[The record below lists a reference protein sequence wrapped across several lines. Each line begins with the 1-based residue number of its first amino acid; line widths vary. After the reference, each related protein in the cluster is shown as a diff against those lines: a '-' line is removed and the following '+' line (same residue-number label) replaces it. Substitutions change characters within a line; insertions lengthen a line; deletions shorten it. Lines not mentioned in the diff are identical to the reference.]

1 MLGKLNVWIFCLNM
15 MTYWTNIILFGIK
28 SVLISKKKL
37 IANLSAIKNILK
49 PKKISCVD
57 ETTDFHD
64 KELPSAGSNNT
75 CLGVIT
81 NNSSLK
87 KDENYY
93 PQAFLKTFKY
103 IEKKKVIRHITE
115 DIEIFSSDS
124 DKEFENVYF

>member
-1 MLGKLNVWIFCLNM
+1 M
-15 MTYWTNIILFGIK
+15 
-28 SVLISKKKL
+28 
-37 IANLSAIKNILK
+37 
-49 PKKISCVD
+49 
-57 ETTDFHD
+57 
-64 KELPSAGSNNT
+64 PSAGSNRT

-93 PQAFLKTFKY
+93 PQYFLKKCKY
-103 IEKKKVIRHITE
+103 IEKKKKVNRHITE

>member
-1 MLGKLNVWIFCLNM
+1 MNFLFEHDDLLNKYNTIWDKVSTDI
-15 MTYWTNIILFGIK
+15 
-28 SVLISKKKL
+28 KKK
-37 IANLSAIKNILK
+37 IDSKPVCNKNILK

-64 KELPSAGSNNT
+64 KELPSAGSNRT

-93 PQAFLKTFKY
+93 PQAFLKTCKY